1 MKSPHSFIIRPVG
14 GVKYST
20 ERAGIIMS
28 ASTEDA
34 RYTNRYAEVIETPI
48 GHEGDISEGD
58 VIITHHNVFRSINNM
73 LGKEELSAMHIEGD
87 TYFVDESMIY
97 MYKKPTEG
105 WTACMPYIFVK
116 PVEKI
121 QGFLLSIEHYEKQ
134 HGVIKYAPKNTV
146 EIDQYIVFSPDS
158 EYEFDVDGE
167 MLYRMKL
174 SDICLTLK
182 KES

>member
-48 GHEGDISEGD
+48 GYEGDIKIGD
-58 VIITHHNVFRSINNM
+58 TIITHHNVFRSINNM
-73 LGKEELSAMHIEGD
+73 LGKEELSAMHIDGD
-87 TYFVDESMIY
+87 NYFVDESMIY
-97 MYKKPTEG
+97 MYKDTE
-105 WTACMPYIFVK
+105 WHACYPFIFVK

-121 QGFLLSIEHYEKQ
+121 QGFLLSTEHYEKQ
-134 HGVIKYAPKNTV
+134 HGVVKFAPTDTV
-146 EIDQYIVFSPDS
+146 PIDQYIVFSPDS
-158 EYEFDVDGE
+158 EYEFDVEGE